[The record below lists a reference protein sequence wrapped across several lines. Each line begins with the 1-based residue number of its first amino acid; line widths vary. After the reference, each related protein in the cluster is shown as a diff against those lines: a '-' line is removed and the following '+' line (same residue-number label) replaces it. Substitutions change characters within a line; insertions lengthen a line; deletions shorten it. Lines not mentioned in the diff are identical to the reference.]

1 MRSCRLVPAMSLAA
15 LLPAC
20 ALIVDGNTQAVS
32 ISTAPPGATCTVARD
47 GASFGVVQTP
57 GMVTVERSKRD
68 LTVTCAKAGT
78 QTVQLTQPA
87 KFTGVTFGNLVVG
100 GLFGAIVDSAS
111 GANYRYDS
119 QMLVILPP
127 AAGPLSPVA
136 SANPNRELGIP
147 MW

>member
-1 MRSCRLVPAMSLAA
+1 MHSRRLLMMPLVA

-47 GASFGVVQTP
+47 GASFGVIQTP

-68 LTVTCAKAGT
+68 LLVTCGRAGT

-87 KFTGVTFGNLVVG
+87 KFTGATFGNLIVG
-100 GLFGAIVDSAS
+100 GLFGVIVDAAS

-119 QMLVILPP
+119 QMLIILPP
-127 AAGPLSPVA
+127 AAGPLSPMA
-136 SANPNRELGIP
+136 SANPNRDFGVP

>member
-1 MRSCRLVPAMSLAA
+1 MPNCRLLVLPLVS

-20 ALIVDGNTQAVS
+20 ATIIDGNTQAVS
-32 ISTAPPGATCTVARD
+32 ISTAPAGATCSVARD
-47 GASFGVVQTP
+47 GTPFGAIQTP

-68 LTVTCAKAGT
+68 LVVTCGKAGS

-100 GLFGAIVDSAS
+100 GLFGAIVDAAS

-119 QMLVILPP
+119 QVLIILPP
-127 AAGPLSPVA
+127 AAGPLSPIA
-136 SANPNRELGIP
+136 SANPNQPLGIP